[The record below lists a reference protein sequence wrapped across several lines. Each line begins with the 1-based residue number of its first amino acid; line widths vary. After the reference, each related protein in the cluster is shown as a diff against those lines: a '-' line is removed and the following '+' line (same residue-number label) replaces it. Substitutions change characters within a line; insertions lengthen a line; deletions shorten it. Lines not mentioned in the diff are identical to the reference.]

1 MSLERI
7 QALPRVGMNGAKRH
21 GKVRGAYI
29 DGECIC
35 SQVGIVA
42 EEGVALELW
51 PHEEQSRP

>member
-1 MSLERI
+1 MSIERI
-7 QALPRVGMNGAKRH
+7 QALLRVGMKGAKRH

-29 DGECIC
+29 DGECIR
-35 SQVGIVA
+35 SQVGVVA